1 MSIRTA
7 TLAGTAIATT
17 ATAVAGSIAT
27 DPSSGWYRRLRKP
40 PFQPPS
46 SVFPIVWTAL
56 YADLAAISAVALDGL
71 DKRSRPAERRR
82 YRQALAA
89 NLLLNAGWSWLFWRG
104 RRPWLAAAEC
114 AVLAAS
120 SADLV
125 RRTARV
131 SPAAGTALAPY
142 ALWCSFATV
151 LTTAIARRNPGR

>member
-1 MSIRTA
+1 MRAS
-7 TLAGTAIATT
+7 TLAKTALATA

-27 DPSSGWYRRLRKP
+27 EPDGGWYRRLRKP
-40 PFQPPS
+40 PFQPPAA
-46 SVFPIVWTAL
+46 VFPVVWTAL
-56 YADLAAISAVALDGL
+56 YADIALAGAKALDGL
-71 DKRSRPAERRR
+71 ADRDLPAERRR
-82 YRQALAA
+82 YRRALAA
-89 NLLLNAGWSWLFWRG
+89 NLVLNGAWSWLFWRA

-125 RRTARV
+125 RRTGQAA
-131 SPAAGTALAPY
+131 PAAGAALVPY